1 LQASGIPVGDFRFYR
16 VFGLFR
22 LAVIAQQIYYRYHHR
37 QTRDAR
43 FGALGPMTHVLIRRA
58 AAEARA

>member
-1 LQASGIPVGDFRFYR
+1 MRFYR

-22 LAVIAQQIYYRYHHR
+22 LAVITQQIYYRYYHG

-43 FGALGPMTHVLIRRA
+43 FGALGPMTHILVRLA
-58 AAEARA
+58 ATEALA